1 MPYTLKTDAEL
12 KRTINNIKA
21 GNASGDGLHN
31 EENQVKMYALSQM
44 LKRAADSLNP
54 KENDKEMRELKMEL
68 EAVAKSLDNLRN
80 PKILLK
86 DDELDNIII
95 NDDDNKVGDFEDA
108 IRDVTNF
115 HDLLMKRTKSGRS
128 YFEIIEHLGKDD
140 SYKREDFLNTLK
152 EINRH
157 VNCGYDNID
166 EEIKYE
172 LTPKAKAEYLKKREV
187 IDFKNDPKA
196 VYVASLLDTG
206 SKNYKQ
212 LEDMVYYVSSPGQW
226 DDADDYLKYSYGKN
240 LMNLIAEINSTTQAS
255 RKRELML
262 QAYTTFDCLYN
273 LAKEEKYKNAE
284 FITNCENLD
293 PIQKELG
300 SNTLNVL
307 FNENDEMVVKQFKS
321 RKQPKLM
328 ELPKDVSYEMAV
340 AFFAQGKVMDNNLRN
355 PDTVSRYFMDNVLTK
370 GLEYLNESKSVSK
383 EFKEAIKP
391 LYNAAKQFS
400 YNLNQFELLSR
411 YKEEK
416 GYIKTDDQSKNL
428 GILSENLKDVI
439 DASNDF
445 INKYSETNPE
455 FVDLYLSKCGPLIS
469 AFKDFNFKSTLNN
482 YKTEVLKQPEG
493 VPVHPDY
500 ELYNDDSK
508 AINSK
513 LYINSTKAWYNTA
526 YLGINI
532 GKNIIDPKN
541 INAFKNTQ
549 TAIYNQATRYARLD
563 TNDNSKMDF
572 TLGVSEATSMAL
584 LRNKLNGVTPSATS
598 DPEMLGKNLIELRN
612 LSLAKVNEN
621 PEHHSNTYR
630 KMWLK
635 VYNLANKYYLDGLNK
650 GDKFANY
657 VSSQA
662 GFTGT
667 GGADT
672 VNVNVVAAYLW
683 QHEQLK
689 KNPNK
694 TPKFSQAEI
703 EKKARQLKE
712 SPIYKAYFVPND
724 AEIKEAKKKHE
735 AYIKKYNYDINE
747 RPFDKDE
754 FLESYKKQKE
764 SMFSNTALIPMA
776 VANFEKPFM
785 QGVSPAEQK
794 RALKQ
799 LAELG
804 QIMDRC
810 SFWSSKQY
818 KAFYYGLKDLAKKDI
833 DNMPSEEMGELLKD
847 LYDKTVNFMNGRM
860 GVRKKPEQREHFEQ
874 TLDALEIFSHLG
886 KNGDKLVKNMLHSVN
901 VIRQSHGQAE
911 VSLEGRTTENTR
923 IRLKK
928 LRGELKDRRI
938 VTGIDLLDEQFTKKG
953 HFRAGEVNEETKL
966 PKAPKNAGKLID
978 LNTEIQAINA
988 KLGEK
993 GNGYVI
999 ANECVPKLLALNYIA
1014 AYKGAD
1020 NKAVISEKE
1029 YKRAVEIISR
1039 HRGAQELVVEY
1050 EKAGKI
1056 QELLESDNKI
1066 QLLSDKFKDKNATIK
1081 SEYEALDNKKLGGVA
1096 GISDEMIEHR
1106 IKERY
1111 QKNVVNKILK
1121 ENPLKNVDSLDEL
1134 DRQLERMDAENLN
1147 KNDEVLFEQ
1156 YNIDAG
1162 EQADKA
1168 IQIVEQKRKDYKIE
1182 QEIKKNNEANKARNT
1197 EFKKN

>member
-1 MPYTLKTDAEL
+1 
-12 KRTINNIKA
+12 
-21 GNASGDGLHN
+21 
-31 EENQVKMYALSQM
+31 
-44 LKRAADSLNP
+44 
-54 KENDKEMRELKMEL
+54 
-68 EAVAKSLDNLRN
+68 
-80 PKILLK
+80 
-86 DDELDNIII
+86 
-95 NDDDNKVGDFEDA
+95 
-108 IRDVTNF
+108 
-115 HDLLMKRTKSGRS
+115 
-128 YFEIIEHLGKDD
+128 
-140 SYKREDFLNTLK
+140 
-152 EINRH
+152 
-157 VNCGYDNID
+157 
-166 EEIKYE
+166 
-172 LTPKAKAEYLKKREV
+172 
-187 IDFKNDPKA
+187 
-196 VYVASLLDTG
+196 
-206 SKNYKQ
+206 
-212 LEDMVYYVSSPGQW
+212 
-226 DDADDYLKYSYGKN
+226 
-240 LMNLIAEINSTTQAS
+240 
-255 RKRELML
+255 
-262 QAYTTFDCLYN
+262 
-273 LAKEEKYKNAE
+273 
-284 FITNCENLD
+284 
-293 PIQKELG
+293 
-300 SNTLNVL
+300 
-307 FNENDEMVVKQFKS
+307 
-321 RKQPKLM
+321 M

-340 AFFAQGKVMDNNLRN
+340 AFFAQGKVMDDNLRN

-572 TLGVSEATSMAL
+572 TLGELEAGEMAL
-584 LRNKLNGVTPSATS
+584 LRQKLNGVTPNKSS
-598 DPEMLGKNLIELRN
+598 DPEMLGKDLIELRN
-612 LSLAKVNEN
+612 LAYAKATEHPEN
-621 PEHHSNTYR
+621 HTSTYR

-635 VYNLANKYYLDGLNK
+635 VYNLTNKYYLEGLNK

-703 EKKARQLKE
+703 EKKARALKD
-712 SPIYKAYFVPND
+712 SSIYQAYFIPTN

-747 RPFDKDE
+747 RPFDKDK

-785 QGVSPAEQK
+785 QGVSPAEQR

-847 LYDKTVNFMNGRM
+847 LFDKSCAFMNGRM

-874 TLDALEIFSHLG
+874 TLDAMEIFSHLG
-886 KNGDKLVKNMLHSVN
+886 KNGEKLVESMIQSTNTM
-901 VIRQSHGQAE
+901 RQSYKQAE

-938 VTGIDLLDEQFTKKG
+938 CTGIDLLDDQFTKKG
-953 HFRAGEVNEETKL
+953 SVRASEITEETKL
-966 PKAPKNAGKLID
+966 PKAPKNAVELID
-978 LNTEIQAINA
+978 LNAEIQAINA

-993 GNGYVI
+993 ENGYVL

-1014 AYKGAD
+1014 AYKGQE
-1020 NKAVISEKE
+1020 NNPVISDKE

-1039 HRGAQELVVEY
+1039 HRGAQELVIEY
-1050 EKAGKI
+1050 EKADKI
-1056 QELLESDNKI
+1056 QELLDSDNKI
-1066 QLLSDKFKDKNATIK
+1066 QALSDKFKEKATTIK
-1081 SEYEALDNKKLGGVA
+1081 SEYENIDKKKLGGVA

-1106 IKERY
+1106 IRERY
-1111 QKNVVNKILK
+1111 RKNAEAKILK

-1134 DRQLERMDAENLN
+1134 DKQLELMDAKNLN
-1147 KNDEVLFEQ
+1147 KNDAVLFEQ
-1156 YNIDAG
+1156 HGIDVNEEAN
-1162 EQADKA
+1162 KV
-1168 IQIVEQKRKDYKIE
+1168 IQNVEQKRNDYKIE
-1182 QEIKKNNEANKARNT
+1182 QEIKENNEANKANKT
-1197 EFKKN
+1197 EFKKK